1 MASLAVFRS
10 VIRSQFFE
18 TSEST
23 GATLC
28 GCLRIRYSARIH
40 SDRTGNL
47 LVHPRLKPL
56 LYLICV
62 LADFAGFVVVFAV
75 SRSLAEQNAEL
86 WYLGLAGGAF
96 AGTSGIANVVSGW
109 ASHRFDSRYVFVAG
123 TIIVALAVAACGLGS
138 TTFPLFLPSYCLL
151 GMGLGTVYPTLI
163 GWLNRDQDAH
173 ANRHGVSRTLIL
185 FCVSWNVGMMAG
197 QMTSGALFSWSP
209 QLAYGVA
216 FAAATTN
223 VFLAVVAARLVT
235 TSIRASFGREAQSE
249 RLEQE
254 PASDPEQVRI
264 AGRFKQLS
272 WVANLGGTFGG
283 SLIFH
288 LLPELAVSIGVPAD
302 EHGSLLAYWRGVVI
316 ATYLMMHFSG
326 FWHYRM
332 STSIASQLLGVLG
345 LLLIAKAQSAL
356 VLFIGV
362 TLHGQLAGYNYFSGL
377 FYSTAG
383 SSQDRRTIAAGFHEA
398 TLAIGMSSGT
408 VLGGFLG
415 TQVGPRSPWFLAAT
429 VLLVLVGIQLYA
441 WKHWQSTM
449 RRGVVPE
456 TSE

>member
-1 MASLAVFRS
+1 MA
-10 VIRSQFFE
+10 
-18 TSEST
+18 
-23 GATLC
+23 
-28 GCLRIRYSARIH
+28 
-40 SDRTGNL
+40 
-47 LVHPRLKPL
+47 HPRLKPL

-86 WYLGLAGGAF
+86 WYLGLTGAAF
-96 AGTSGIANVVSGW
+96 AGSSGIANVVSGW
-109 ASHRFDSRYVFVAG
+109 ASHRFDSRYVFVFGAA
-123 TIIVALAVAACGLGS
+123 TVAVAVAVCGLGS
-138 TTFPLFLPSYCLL
+138 TVSASFLPRYCLL

-173 ANRHGVSRTLIL
+173 ANRRGVSRTLIL
-185 FCVSWNVGMMAG
+185 FCVSWNVGMMTG

-216 FAAATTN
+216 FAVAIVN
-223 VFLAVVAARLVT
+223 VFLAVAAARLVT
-235 TSIRASFGREAQSE
+235 TSIRESFGREPQSE
-249 RLEQE
+249 VPEPN

-264 AGRFKQLS
+264 AGKFKQLS

-302 EHGSLLAYWRGVVI
+302 EHGTLLAYWRGVVI
-316 ATYLMMHFSG
+316 VTYLLMHASG

-345 LLLIAKAQSAL
+345 LLLIAKAQSAF
-356 VLFIGV
+356 VLFLGV
-362 TLHGQLAGYNYFSGL
+362 TLHGQLVGYNYFSGL

-383 SSQDRRTIAAGFHEA
+383 SSQNRRTMAAGIHEA

-415 TQVGPRSPWFLAAT
+415 SQYGARSPWFFAA
-429 VLLVLVGIQLYA
+429 LVLFVLIGLQAYT
-441 WKHWQSTM
+441 WRRWQATM
-449 RRGVVPE
+449 QREVIPVV
-456 TSE
+456 SE